1 MAHASDCAVNNEP
14 AMPAGPCDCGESD
27 RPGIASANE
36 AHVTV
41 PTWLYLGMIVTEMRK
56 HADDA
61 NEIRALAN
69 RVQDVA
75 NAQRR

>member
-1 MAHASDCAVNNEP
+1 MANASDCAIHNEP
-14 AMPAGPCDCGESD
+14 AMPAGPCDCGDPNS
-27 RPGIASANE
+27 PGVAKAAE
-36 AHVTV
+36 GVTV
-41 PTWLYLGMIVTEMRK
+41 PTFVYLSMIVTEMRK